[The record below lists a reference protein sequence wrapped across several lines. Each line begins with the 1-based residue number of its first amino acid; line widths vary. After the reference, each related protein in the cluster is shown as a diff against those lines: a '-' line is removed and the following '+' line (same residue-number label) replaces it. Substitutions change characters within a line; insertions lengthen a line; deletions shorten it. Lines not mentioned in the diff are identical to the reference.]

1 MKAFLLGFFGFYLA
15 LAGAAHAR
23 DVYVGAYGGGNWS
36 DAITHP
42 AVNVQTGYV
51 VGGVLGVDVPAVPG
65 LYVELDTSFRQNE
78 VNVGPLKVDHDT
90 TAVLAN
96 MLYQFPLDFPVRPYL
111 LAGAG
116 YGHSEATLEN
126 ISIISVE
133 SSGLAWQVGGGISAR
148 LTDGVTM
155 GAGYRFLQAPSI
167 DVLGTQLSDGT
178 NHSVVAELRVA
189 L

>member
-78 VNVGPLKVDHDT
+78 VNVGSLNVDQDT

-96 MLYQFPLDFPVRPYL
+96 VLWQVPIDFPVRPYIS
-111 LAGAG
+111 AGAG
-116 YGHSEATLEN
+116 YAHTEATFEN
-126 ISIISVE
+126 VSILRLE
-133 SSGLAWQVGGGISAR
+133 SSGFAWGLGAGVNAR
-148 LTDGVTM
+148 IADGVTV
-155 GAGYRFLQAPSI
+155 GAGYKFLQVQTI
-167 DVLGTQLSDGT
+167 EVLGTELSDGG
-178 NHSVVAELRVA
+178 NHSIIAEMRLA